1 MDSQPN
7 LEETL
12 QSMGLAL
19 PDAPTP
25 LASYVPAVQTG
36 NLIFTSGQVPTQSGS
51 LVSSGR
57 VGLDVTEDE
66 AYDAARIAT
75 LNALAAV
82 KSLAG
87 DLNRVRRVVRVT
99 GYVNSADGFT
109 GQPSVV
115 NGASDLLIQLFG
127 DKGRHSR
134 AAVGVYQLPLGASVE
149 IDIVVEIE

>member
-149 IDIVVEIE
+149 IDMVVEIE